1 MSATANKKKS
11 PESIPAPQFR
21 NAPDFKSVYV
31 NFVQS
36 AATPVD
42 ISLIV
47 GDANPTPSGVP
58 DIEMKLRLIMAPLQ
72 AKIMVAMLHQV
83 IRQYEEQYGKIP
95 IPPGLVAQLPSHES
109 GIAESDKRE
118 G

>member
-1 MSATANKKKS
+1 MSATVNKKKT
-11 PESIPAPQFR
+11 PEKDLGQVFR
-21 NAPDFKSVYV
+21 NADDFKSVYV
-31 NFVQS
+31 NFVQT

-47 GDANPTPSGVP
+47 GDANPTPRGVP

-72 AKIMVAMLHQV
+72 AKVTLAMLLTV
-83 IRQYEEQYGKIP
+83 VKQYEEQYGKITVP
-95 IPPGLVAQLPSHES
+95 AGMLAELPANES
-109 GIAESDKRE
+109 GDHKSVKGE